1 MNELLEDLSDFL
13 IIQLRG
19 ELLRQGHNFTGAL
32 AKSIEYQ
39 IRQETNITR
48 ITFMFNNYGLSLNDG
63 IPASKIPYNRG
74 SGKSSSK
81 YIDGLRRWV
90 RERLGFSQAR
100 AERVAFAIA
109 NAQKQKGYPLTGKIG
124 WVDITLEQNSSE
136 IEKRV
141 EAWAEATL
149 NDVIV
154 TFVQNLN

>member
-1 MNELLEDLSDFL
+1 MNELLEDLLS
-13 IIQLRG
+13 G
-19 ELLRQGHNFTGAL
+19 ELLRHVQNFTGAL
-32 AKSIEYQ
+32 ANSLEYK
-39 IRQETNITR
+39 IRQETNTTR
-48 ITFMFNNYGLSLNDG
+48 ITFMFNSYGLSLNNG
-63 IPASKIPYNRG
+63 IPASRIPYNRG

-81 YIDGLRRWV
+81 YIDGLRKWV

-109 NAQKQKGYPLTGKIG
+109 NAQKKKGYPLTGKIG

-154 TFVQNLN
+154 TFTQNLN